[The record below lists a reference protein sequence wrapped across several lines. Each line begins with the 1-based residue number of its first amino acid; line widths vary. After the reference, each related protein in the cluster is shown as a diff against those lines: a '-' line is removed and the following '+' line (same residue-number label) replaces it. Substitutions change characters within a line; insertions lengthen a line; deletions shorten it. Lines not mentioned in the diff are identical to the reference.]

1 MELKEKGNG
10 NKLHAKSKNHP
21 KTTQSFAWERVG
33 QKCTK
38 VWPTNSHK
46 LFLSGE
52 KTLSRN

>member
-1 MELKEKGNG
+1 LETALFFVALGHMELNEKGNG

-38 VWPTNSHK
+38 VWPTNSH
-46 LFLSGE
+46 L
-52 KTLSRN
+52 